1 MATDS
6 RRFTQIGIDRI
17 VRLKWLEKTL
27 FLVLAGNQDAVIRE
41 SLREYIKD
49 SFRPSTSNPNA
60 RGSISKTITILLKV
74 WARVPSNLVSFRDD
88 GLYLAK
94 NTQNSQSI
102 ALHWAMITAM
112 YPFWNSVA
120 IQTGRLLRLQGSVI
134 AAQVQRRVKEQ
145 YGDRQ
150 TASRATRRVLRS
162 MIDWSVLRD
171 ANEKGIYKKG
181 EQFSLDNPRLVAFM
195 VEALLRS
202 TPNGTAPLKDL
213 LNRPSLFPFRLPHFS
228 AEKIA
233 SLSPRLEVLRHG
245 LDEELLMV
253 VDK

>member
-41 SLREYIKD
+41 SLREYIKE
-49 SFRPSTSNPNA
+49 SFRSDSLYK
-60 RGSISKTITILLKV
+60 RGAIDKTITILRKV
-74 WARVPSNLVSFRDD
+74 WARVPSDLVSFRDD
-88 GLYLAK
+88 GLQLAENTK
-94 NTQNSQSI
+94 NTQRI
-102 ALHWAMITAM
+102 ALHWAMITAV

-120 IQTGRLLRLQGSVI
+120 IHTGRLLRLQGSII

-145 YGDRQ
+145 YGERQ
-150 TASRATRRVLRS
+150 TASRATQRVLRS

-171 ANEKGIYKKG
+171 TNEKGIYRKG

-202 TPNGTAPLKDL
+202 TPNGTAPIKEL
-213 LNRPSLFPFRLPHFS
+213 LNSPSLFPFLMPHFP

>member
-27 FLVLAGNQDAVIRE
+27 FLVLAGNEDAVIRE
-41 SLREYIKD
+41 SLREYIKE
-49 SFRPSTSNPNA
+49 SFRSNNPNV
-60 RGSISKTITILLKV
+60 RGSIDKTITILLKV
-74 WARVPSNLVSFRDD
+74 WARVPSDLVSFRDD
-88 GLYLAK
+88 GLHLAENAK
-94 NTQNSQSI
+94 NTQRI
-102 ALHWAMITAM
+102 ALHWAMITAV

-145 YGDRQ
+145 YGERQ
-150 TASRATRRVLRS
+150 TASRATQRVLRS

-171 ANEKGIYKKG
+171 TNEKGIYKKG

-195 VEALLRS
+195 VEALLYS
-202 TPNGTAPLKDL
+202 TPNGTAPMKDL
-213 LNRPSLFPFRLPHFS
+213 LNSPSLFPFCLPHFS

-233 SLSPRLEVLRHG
+233 SFSPRLEAVRHG

-253 VDK
+253 VEK